1 LSLARSA
8 ALISVVLAAVAC
20 GPASAAGVLA
30 GSWGNDVGC
39 AGVKAGYQDS
49 DAYILLTA
57 EGVETYGSGC
67 RFEQQLTTAPG
78 TQSLRSTCSAEGEA
92 GTTIETILVTNKGE
106 DGFFVTIPGLEEL
119 GPLQSCS

>member
-1 LSLARSA
+1 MAT
-8 ALISVVLAAVAC
+8 VVA
-20 GPASAAGVLA
+20 GPATAADMLA

-39 AGVKAGYQDS
+39 VGVKAGYQDN
-49 DAYILLTA
+49 DAYIVLTA

-67 RFEQQLTTAPG
+67 RFAQQLTSVPG
-78 TQSLRSTCSAEGEA
+78 TQSLSSTCSAEGEA
-92 GTTIETILVTNKGE
+92 GTTIETVVVTNKGE

>member
-1 LSLARSA
+1 M
-8 ALISVVLAAVAC
+8 
-20 GPASAAGVLA
+20 LA

-49 DAYILLTA
+49 DAYIVLTA
-57 EGVETYGSGC
+57 EGIETYGSGC
-67 RFEQQLTTAPG
+67 RFAQQLTAAPG
-78 TQSLRSTCSAEGEA
+78 AQSVSSTCSAEGEA
-92 GTTIETILVTNKGE
+92 GTTTETIVVTDKGE